1 MHNKANLYREIFLKS
16 KKQIDKKLVFLN
28 NKEKRH
34 FLEKSQKDE
43 ILKSENE
50 IKAAFDKAKCNN
62 CGTCCNLAISE
73 FPPEALK
80 NKVQNGDISSKSFLE
95 TFELYE
101 NNTAPNNLLQN
112 NLCAGFIQNSS
123 EKLYFYHCKKVQ
135 MKDGK
140 SFCPVYEKR
149 PMVCRN
155 FPDTPLE
162 ILPKTCAYNKWKE
175 ENETKAL
182 FIKALNDIRKFYI
195 ENLPE

>member
-1 MHNKANLYREIFLKS
+1 MVIF
-16 KKQIDKKLVFLN
+16 
-28 NKEKRH
+28 
-34 FLEKSQKDE
+34 
-43 ILKSENE
+43 
-50 IKAAFDKAKCNN
+50 
-62 CGTCCNLAISE
+62 
-73 FPPEALK
+73 
-80 NKVQNGDISSKSFLE
+80 SSKSFLE

-162 ILPKTCAYNKWKE
+162 ILPKSCAYNQWKE
-175 ENETKAL
+175 ENETKDA
-182 FIKALNDIRKFYI
+182 FY
-195 ENLPE
+195 